1 MTKRLLCI
9 ILSVFMLLTTM
20 PLCASA
26 AATTWDF
33 ARLEGYYKTQ
43 GRVDLDGTALEMDTT
58 SSGFEFYFNGNG
70 DVTLTAQVRCS
81 YSTDLYLTVIV
92 DGVRSRMQVDAGVKS
107 STVTKT
113 LTLAS
118 GLASGVHHIE
128 VYKQSEAIVSQMKVT
143 GITFNGTPLATP
155 PFDKITME
163 VIGDSISSGA
173 SMWSSASDQSI
184 PADYPYFLDGTKTYA
199 YLTGEAIGANVRVTQ
214 ASGYGCVSGFNT
226 DGLNLQ
232 QLFPYTN
239 YWRDTDLYEFDPRA
253 QLVVINLGTNDYMAQ
268 SKTGLTEAEFQTGAE
283 NLMTLARTK
292 NPDAKIVWCTGMMC
306 TAFPSALK
314 QAVAN
319 LGGAD
324 SGYYYLELPYG
335 VDGGYGHPNV
345 AQHQAAADVLTAFLL
360 ETVLP
365 ADYTDDF
372 ATAAE
377 LSQVLET
384 AKTCSVSSAALDAAM
399 MWAEAELSWG
409 TTDSYRLGCRA
420 KALKEAM
427 AQSLT
432 IDLMPRKGIATTP
445 TEADGS
451 YVWSYYGAADG
462 SVTLYKGGDSY
473 YWPHIETLLAPRTI
487 NINETPYLRLT
498 TSGNAYWN
506 VYIQYKD
513 TDGNVQGVN
522 ASTLAGNGNVDFSA
536 GDYDLTLDLGAYI
549 RAAGHADANGNLPIT
564 AVNISNAGNMDVY
577 TTWYTCALVSH
588 EIAAPTAI
596 TGQYAVENGILCD
609 VPVGTSVSGL
619 LSVMDNASYL
629 SVVTADG
636 AAVSG
641 TLKTGMLLRLTVAGN
656 IVQEAVIA
664 VKGDVDQNG
673 TMDTSDCRLV
683 LKYTLNNDLCN
694 AAQVK
699 AADMNGDGEAATSDV
714 REMLALML

>member
-1 MTKRLLCI
+1 MTKRLLC
-9 ILSVFMLLTTM
+9 MLLSALLLLTAM

-43 GRVDLDGTALEMDTT
+43 GRVDFDGTALEMDTT
-58 SSGFEFYFNGNG
+58 SSGFEFYFNGSGN
-70 DVTLTAQVRCS
+70 VTLTTQVRCS

-118 GLASGVHHIE
+118 GLTSGIHHIE

-173 SMWSSASDQSI
+173 SMWSSASDTSI

-232 QLFPYTN
+232 KLFPYTN
-239 YWRDTDLYEFDPRA
+239 YWRDTDLYEFDPQA
-253 QLVVINLGTNDYMAQ
+253 QLVVINLGTNDFMAR
-268 SKTGLTEAEFQTGAE
+268 SKTGLTEAQFQAGAE
-283 NLMTLARTK
+283 NLMSMARSK

-306 TAFPSALK
+306 TAFPNALK

-324 SGYYYLELPYG
+324 KGYYYLELPYG

-345 AQHQAAADVLTAFLL
+345 AQHKAAADVLTAFLL
-360 ETVLP
+360 ENVLP
-365 ADYTDDF
+365 ADHTADF
-372 ATAAE
+372 ATSEE
-377 LSQVLET
+377 LSQTL
-384 AKTCSVSSAALDAAM
+384 AKAKAMATTSAALEAAM
-399 MWAEAELSWG
+399 MWAQAELDWG
-409 TTDSYRLGCRA
+409 TTDSYRLGCRD

-427 AQSLT
+427 AQALT
-432 IDLMPRKGIATTP
+432 VDLMPRKGIATTP
-445 TEADGS
+445 TESDGS
-451 YVWSYYGAADG
+451 YVWPYYGNAD

-487 NINETPYLRLT
+487 NVHETPYLRLKT
-498 TSGNAYWN
+498 TGNAYWN

-513 TDGNVQGVN
+513 TNGNTLGVN
-522 ASTLAGNGNVDFSA
+522 ASTLAGNGDVDFGA

-549 RAAGHADANGNLPIT
+549 LGKGHADANGNLPIT

-588 EIAAPTAI
+588 KVAAPTAI
-596 TGQYAVENGILCD
+596 TGQYTVENGILCN
-609 VPVGTSVSGL
+609 VPVGTTVDGL
-619 LSVMDNASYL
+619 LAVMDNASYL
-629 SVVTADG
+629 SVDTA
-636 AAVSG
+636 SG
-641 TLKTGMLLRLTVAGN
+641 DEVLKTGMVLRLTVAGS
-656 IVQEAVIA
+656 IIQKAVIA
-664 VKGDVDQNG
+664 VSGDANKDGVLN
-673 TMDTSDCRLV
+673 TVDCRLI
-683 LKYTLNNDLCN
+683 LRYTMNNNLCD

-699 AADMNGDGEAATSDV
+699 AADVNGDGAATTADV
-714 REMLALML
+714 REILSDLI

>member
-9 ILSVFMLLTTM
+9 FLSTLLLLTAM
-20 PLCASA
+20 PLCTSA

-43 GRVDLDGTALEMDTT
+43 GRVDLDDTALEMDTT
-58 SSGFEFYFNGNG
+58 SSGFEFYFNGSGN
-70 DVTLTAQVRCS
+70 VTLTAQVRCS

-118 GLASGVHHIE
+118 GLASGIHHVE

-173 SMWSSASDQSI
+173 SMWSSASDPSI

-232 QLFPYTN
+232 KLFPYTN
-239 YWRDTDLYEFDPRA
+239 YWRDRDLYEFDPQA
-253 QLVVINLGTNDYMAQ
+253 QLVVINLGTNDFMARGQ
-268 SKTGLTEAEFQTGAE
+268 TGLTEAQFQEGAE
-283 NLMTLARTK
+283 NLMSMAHSK

-306 TAFPSALK
+306 TAFPNALK
-314 QAVAN
+314 QAVVN

-345 AQHQAAADVLTAFLL
+345 AQHQAAANVLTAFLL
-360 ETVLP
+360 ENVLP
-365 ADYTDDF
+365 ADHTADF
-372 ATAAE
+372 ATAST
-377 LSQVLET
+377 LSQTL
-384 AKTCSVSSAALDAAM
+384 AKAKAMTTTSAALEAAIL
-399 MWAEAELSWG
+399 WAEAELRFG
-409 TTDSYRLGCRA
+409 TTDSYRLGCRN
-420 KALKEAM
+420 KALEAAM
-427 AQSLT
+427 AQALT

-445 TEADGS
+445 TESDGS
-451 YVWSYYGAADG
+451 YVWPYYGNAD

-487 NINETPYLRLT
+487 NINETPYLRLR

-513 TDGNVQGVN
+513 TNGNTLGVN
-522 ASTLAGNGNVDFSA
+522 ASTLAGNGDVDFGA
-536 GDYDLTLDLGAYI
+536 GEYDLTLDLGAYI

-588 EIAAPTAI
+588 KVAAPTAI

-609 VPVGTSVSGL
+609 VPVGTTAEAL
-619 LSVMDNASYL
+619 LAVMDNASYL
-629 SVVTADG
+629 SVITADG
-636 AAVSG
+636 TAVSG
-641 TLKTGMLLRLTVAGN
+641 ALATGMVLRLTVGGKT
-656 IVQEAVIA
+656 VQEAVIA
-664 VKGDVDQNG
+664 VTGDADKDGVTN
-673 TMDTSDCRLV
+673 TVDCRLV
-683 LKYTLNNDLCN
+683 LKYTINTDLCD

-699 AADMNGDGEAATSDV
+699 AADVNGDGVATTADV